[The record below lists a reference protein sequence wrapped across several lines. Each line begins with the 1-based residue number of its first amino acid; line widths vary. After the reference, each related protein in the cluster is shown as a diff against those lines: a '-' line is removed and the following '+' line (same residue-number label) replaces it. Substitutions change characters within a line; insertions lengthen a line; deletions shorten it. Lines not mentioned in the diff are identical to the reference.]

1 MISFCDYFRTE
12 SVFFRMICKGVE
24 VEIKPVK
31 SFSFD
36 ILVLHLIVKLSVII
50 VCKVYHQTP
59 VLFFKKIPQIA

>member
-1 MISFCDYFRTE
+1 MIAFSDDFRAE

-31 SFSFD
+31 RLSFD

-50 VCKVYHQTP
+50 VCKVYHQTSI
-59 VLFFKKIPQIA
+59 LFFKKIPQIA